1 MSEQGAQM
9 IADRWVEDPSFRT
22 ELRDDTEGAVKRI
35 GADLD
40 DEQLEFLRSVDWSQS
55 DDQLE
60 ELINK
65 PRAWC

>member
-9 IADRWVEDPSFRT
+9 IADRWVEDPVFRKD
-22 ELRDDTEGAVKRI
+22 LRDDTEGAVKRI

-40 DEQLEFLRSVDWSQS
+40 PEQLEYLRSVDWSQS

-60 ELINK
+60 ELLNK
-65 PRAWC
+65 RYVC

>member
-9 IADRWVEDPSFRT
+9 IADRWVEDPAFRK
-22 ELRDDTEGAVKRI
+22 ELRDDTQGAVKRI

-40 DEQLEFLRSVDWSQS
+40 DDQLEYLRSVDWSQS
-55 DDQLE
+55 DEQLE

-65 PRAWC
+65 RTTFC